1 MAPDF
6 VIPNIAH
13 PDSSLFAGAKLAHRL
28 AAWGIAFL
36 IVLHVAGAL
45 KHHFVNRDDVQK
57 RMLPRWRSLSPPRG

>member
-13 PDSSLFAGAKLAHRL
+13 PDPSLFADAELAHRL

-36 IVLHVAGAL
+36 IVLQSRA
-45 KHHFVNRDDVQK
+45 
-57 RMLPRWRSLSPPRG
+57 RSSIIS